1 MHNLKNTNINV
12 LSTNKRINYE
22 DKFKYLMYHDKLT
35 GVYNREF
42 LDQFFKQL
50 EEKDFFPISFIVGNL
65 DSLKIINKK
74 YGRKY
79 GDQVIIETAKI
90 LEDLIDKND
99 YLIRIDGDE
108 FLIIMLN
115 KNLNKIDSLLEKI
128 DNFINKKVIKTQK
141 ISIGL
146 GSAIYSEPT
155 QNIENVL
162 SKALSNMHLNKLSKS
177 ESTKNQVIES
187 MVNTLEAKSYETN
200 AHAERMGKL
209 AVRLGKRVNLSKRE
223 LDELKLLADLHD
235 IGKVAIPE
243 SILKKP
249 TNLTKEEFE
258 IIKKH
263 PQTGFDIVNAIPEL
277 YNVAKGVL
285 AHHER
290 WDGEGYPYGLKENEI
305 PILARIITIV
315 DSFDVMINK
324 RSYKEAYTYNYAIKE
339 LKKCAGSQFDPML
352 IEEFLKLIINKPFDL
367 EIKMDNIK
375 KLV

>member
-22 DKFKYLMYHDKLT
+22 DKFKYLIYHDKLT